1 MPYSPKCLEKLSE
14 KSRRCVKRGLP
25 GHRSGTIRPVSAP
38 IYRPN
43 PPSERCSHPFSDS
56 FFTAFSEVRMRRFLA
71 YKAILASVDLLW
83 LSRQRSE
90 GGSLLRSA
98 QDTHRVPGLEPQV
111 RPGVSYHPL
120 APHDRQH

>member
-1 MPYSPKCLEKLSE
+1 LGAPLGGTKGAETVLLDPF
-14 KSRRCVKRGLP
+14 RPPVGV
-25 GHRSGTIRPVSAP
+25 RSGPFLG
-38 IYRPN
+38 
-43 PPSERCSHPFSDS
+43 FSDG
-56 FFTAFSEVRMRRFLA
+56 FLTAFSEVRMRRFLA
-71 YKAILASVDLLW
+71 YKAVLASVDLLW

-98 QDTHRVPGLEPQV
+98 QDAHRVPGLEPQV